1 LACSR
6 VNWFRTVFRCH
17 GKEAFCP
24 FGCEREPL
32 VTSRE
37 TPPWMVSSPFSKTCV
52 VRRSTLLYD
61 GCRNDHPPVVFV
73 KTVSFSPNV
82 PSRPTQAF
90 LRHDTYASRGVQAR
104 AVCLLREASSL
115 PRHCQSAGRPTRPD
129 VPRSQAL
136 FSLRPPFV
144 VYRRCVFFVGT
155 VRCRTTSGAYRL
167 RACRDL
173 CKAKVEADA
182 RVDTSTAGGC
192 RGQDSRSVDRITF
205 IERRG
210 GGDRD
215 VARLG
220 VFPTVRQGTHK
231 SRVRHVRSSTRG
243 CFHEEKVQKAR
254 GQVLG
259 AGFQLVEYACTT
271 LSLASWTDLL
281 LLELWKSISPPGGH
295 VWKPWIRRASVVG
308 VSRSLLARWKHPAGL

>member
-1 LACSR
+1 MPFWMRTRASCHLARDPSM
-6 VNWFRTVFRCH
+6 N
-17 GKEAFCP
+17 
-24 FGCEREPL
+24 
-32 VTSRE
+32 
-37 TPPWMVSSPFSKTCV
+37 VSSPFPRRVCV
-52 VRRSTLLYD
+52 VRPSTLLYD

-90 LRHDTYASRGVQAR
+90 LGHHTYASRGVQAR
-104 AVCLLREASSL
+104 AVCLLGEASLL
-115 PRHCQSAGRPTRPD
+115 PCHCQSAGRPTRPH
-129 VPRSQAL
+129 VPRPQAL
-136 FSLRPPFV
+136 FSLRPPSV

-167 RACRDL
+167 RVCRDI
-173 CKAKVEADA
+173 CKGKVEPDA

-192 RGQDSRSVDRITF
+192 RGKDSRSVDRITF

-215 VARLG
+215 LARLG
-220 VFPTVRQGTHK
+220 VYRAVRQGTHK

-243 CFHEEKVQKAR
+243 FCHEEDVQKVR

-259 AGFQLVEYACTT
+259 AGF
-271 LSLASWTDLL
+271 
-281 LLELWKSISPPGGH
+281 
-295 VWKPWIRRASVVG
+295 
-308 VSRSLLARWKHPAGL
+308 